1 MCRFIASVVVLPLL
15 LGGCGPALNLYL
27 KQLER
32 GYHGSDWRP
41 PPQPYPLADRS
52 VAITGP
58 LAVTLGTQSV
68 FNPIDSRH
76 LLDGLATYM
85 RGRFPQAV
93 IAEAKLTG
101 SATILEVT
109 TTRDTSDA
117 RPAVVQ
123 GVVRV
128 YDRNRSLQSVIRG
141 PKIAVDLKQADRSE
155 AIDALLAS
163 LASKLDALLRPERPL
178 H

>member
-1 MCRFIASVVVLPLL
+1 MWRFIASVVVLPVL

-32 GYHGSDWRP
+32 GYHGPNGRP
-41 PPQPYPLADRS
+41 PPQPDPLADRS
-52 VAITGP
+52 VAVTGP

-76 LLDGLATYM
+76 LLDGLAAYM

-101 SATILEVT
+101 TTTILEVT

-117 RPAVVQ
+117 HPAVVQ
-123 GVVRV
+123 AVVRV
-128 YDRNRSLQSVIRG
+128 YDSNRSLQSVIRG
-141 PKIAVDLKQADRSE
+141 PKIAVDLKQADSSE
-155 AIDALLAS
+155 AIEALLAS
-163 LASKLDALLRPERPL
+163 LAGKLDTLLRRERPL